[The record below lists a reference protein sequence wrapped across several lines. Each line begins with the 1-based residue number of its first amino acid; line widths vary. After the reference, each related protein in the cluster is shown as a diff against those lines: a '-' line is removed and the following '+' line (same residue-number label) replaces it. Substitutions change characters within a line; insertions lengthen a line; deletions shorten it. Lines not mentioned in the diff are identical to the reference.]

1 MNVHADLPFLIRS
14 TCANGFLRFNDSFSE
29 HVCFSAKELSKKP
42 FLEWIVLEDQFKFNE
57 LIEGKVSDCKIHHI
71 TKDGAGILLKVRI
84 SEKNEKDF
92 IVLAQV
98 EKEEIVTKDYNE
110 THEQGNVKS
119 TLHEIAHIVE
129 EQNPGFKCSIL
140 LVEDGHFVKGA
151 GPSLPDE
158 YNNAIDGFAIGPTVG
173 SCGTAIFWNVP
184 VVVTDIQ
191 NDPLWTPFAELAK
204 QAGVNA
210 CWSHPFTSKS
220 GSVLGALAFYSAVP
234 KIPTKEELNQLKGAS
249 RMTGLAVERGRAEE
263 ALRIKHQQALE
274 LEEQLRQAAKMEALG
289 VLAGGVAHDFNN
301 ILAAI
306 LSNAQFTQLLIDKIP
321 ESKEKERVES
331 KLKSIVKAG
340 QRAGGFCK
348 QLLSYAGHE
357 SIQIKNIEV
366 GKLLSEIDSL
376 VTAAISKR
384 TTLKFDLCKDS
395 IFINGDENQL
405 LQVIMNLITNAGD
418 VLKEDGGEILVSTKL
433 VNLTS
438 DELKKLS
445 PENNYPPGKYVD
457 LSVKDNGSGMSDQVK
472 SKIFDPFYTTKSTGR
487 GLGLSAVKGIVK
499 MHNGVIYLKS
509 ELSKGTT
516 FTVLLPVIDLEENT
530 QDSQA
535 HNKSQI
541 KSGNNKQLLYVE
553 DDDDILEIM
562 TETLEFFDYQVV
574 KASNGQEAVDIFRQ
588 SPNAFYCVILDLHMP
603 ILGGKKAAEV
613 IFEINNKTPIIIL
626 SGNPD
631 QISRDD
637 FDESILVGSLM
648 KPVEIEE
655 LIDLIEN
662 SKNKK

>member
-1 MNVHADLPFLIRS
+1 
-14 TCANGFLRFNDSFSE
+14 
-29 HVCFSAKELSKKP
+29 
-42 FLEWIVLEDQFKFNE
+42 
-57 LIEGKVSDCKIHHI
+57 
-71 TKDGAGILLKVRI
+71 
-84 SEKNEKDF
+84 
-92 IVLAQV
+92 
-98 EKEEIVTKDYNE
+98 
-110 THEQGNVKS
+110 
-119 TLHEIAHIVE
+119 
-129 EQNPGFKCSIL
+129 
-140 LVEDGHFVKGA
+140 
-151 GPSLPDE
+151 
-158 YNNAIDGFAIGPTVG
+158 
-173 SCGTAIFWNVP
+173 
-184 VVVTDIQ
+184 
-191 NDPLWTPFAELAK
+191 
-204 QAGVNA
+204 
-210 CWSHPFTSKS
+210 
-220 GSVLGALAFYSAVP
+220 
-234 KIPTKEELNQLKGAS
+234 
-249 RMTGLAVERGRAEE
+249 
-263 ALRIKHQQALE
+263 
-274 LEEQLRQAAKMEALG
+274 
-289 VLAGGVAHDFNN
+289 
-301 ILAAI
+301 
-306 LSNAQFTQLLIDKIP
+306 
-321 ESKEKERVES
+321 
-331 KLKSIVKAG
+331 
-340 QRAGGFCK
+340 
-348 QLLSYAGHE
+348 
-357 SIQIKNIEV
+357 
-366 GKLLSEIDSL
+366 
-376 VTAAISKR
+376 
-384 TTLKFDLCKDS
+384 
-395 IFINGDENQL
+395 
-405 LQVIMNLITNAGD
+405 
-418 VLKEDGGEILVSTKL
+418 GEILVSTKL